1 MLRNTSPLLTPEGKF
16 SEKLPLSSASA
27 AQPPSFRIE
36 SVRFLSTA
44 VHENISV
51 ERISS
56 VRPEYGKKALFK
68 ALCTCT
74 IHPPLPTSGSPLPIS
89 FLIASFLFSGSWLL
103 VVEQLS
109 TTSVNQLAANH
120 HRKMAC
126 LMDLASSKNF
136 EKNNPCCL
144 ASCCWKRWNSS

>member
-1 MLRNTSPLLTPEGKF
+1 M
-16 SEKLPLSSASA
+16 
-27 AQPPSFRIE
+27 
-36 SVRFLSTA
+36 RFLSTA

-144 ASCCWKRWNSS
+144 ASCSKGKKNQGLNDVLKTSRHPVHVMEMGRKNTKKIS